1 MLITLAFFIGYAA
14 SSSFVTE
21 LPNVLPLRRRETSA
35 LLPLTAADSS
45 FFFDIQITIG
55 GQEFFV
61 LADTGSSDLWVVGTG
76 YRCFN
81 GTDNQELP
89 QSACNYANATYSTS
103 PTFRQIQNETLG
115 VQYGAGI
122 ATGCMGTEDV
132 TLGGVTVRG
141 QEFGIADRLTNAGSG
156 IDSGILGLAYPSLT
170 FAHPTTSVD
179 NTSLRENHTT
189 YNPLFTNMFQQGSVA
204 PWFSIAI
211 NRLAPGET
219 SGPGGYLGLG
229 EMPPINYSSTFA
241 SAPVEV
247 NRAIPPSIT
256 DGKSE
261 FTEWTLS
268 VDAVIWGHRNNTF
281 QSTNTTRFQA
291 IVDSGGV
298 FNELPAEVVDAVFAQ
313 YTKPPVLDPFSG
325 AFMVD
330 CDTIPPLFGLAIGG
344 KTFFLLPEDMIY
356 YNKDG
361 SCQSSLV
368 PGISAEGPVAFT
380 ISGPFLNN
388 VVSVFDF
395 GKNEMRFAAR
405 ADGGGSLVY
414 NNSSIC

>member
-1 MLITLAFFIGYAA
+1 MFFR
-14 SSSFVTE
+14 FVGAR
-21 LPNVLPLRRRETSA
+21 L
-35 LLPLTAADSS
+35 
-45 FFFDIQITIG
+45 ITIG

-89 QSACNYANATYSTS
+89 QSACNYSNATYNTS

-115 VQYGAGI
+115 VQYRAGI
-122 ATGCMGTEDV
+122 ATGCVGTEDV

-211 NRLAPGET
+211 NRLAPGKI
-219 SGPGGYLGLG
+219 SGPGGYLGLS
-229 EMPPINYSSTFA
+229 EMPPINYSSTFV

-268 VDAVIWGHRNNTF
+268 VDAVI
-281 QSTNTTRFQA
+281 
-291 IVDSGGV
+291 
-298 FNELPAEVVDAVFAQ
+298 
-313 YTKPPVLDPFSG
+313 
-325 AFMVD
+325 
-330 CDTIPPLFGLAIGG
+330 
-344 KTFFLLPEDMIY
+344 
-356 YNKDG
+356 
-361 SCQSSLV
+361 
-368 PGISAEGPVAFT
+368 
-380 ISGPFLNN
+380 
-388 VVSVFDF
+388 
-395 GKNEMRFAAR
+395 
-405 ADGGGSLVY
+405 
-414 NNSSIC
+414 